1 MTDPF
6 ENFGEQQ
13 QSFEMLEQH
22 REVLVREAAEVVR
35 EHPGAEPVG
44 VIMDSD
50 ASEASELRR
59 LLQGQTGQQVAGFV
73 GVMPRKLVLE
83 ILRANHPAML
93 DWLEESGGDGPERK
107 LPLVAVTKRGVRLG
121 CVPYRVDS

>member
-22 REVLVREAAEVVR
+22 RELLVREAAEVVR

-44 VIMDSD
+44 VIMDAD

-59 LLQGQTGQQVAGFV
+59 LLQEQAGQRVAGFV

-93 DWLEESGGDGPERK
+93 DWLEESGGDGSQRQ
-107 LPLVAVTKRGVRLG
+107 LPLVALTRNGVRLG
-121 CVPYRVDS
+121 RVPYSVEP